1 MWTFFSRGA
10 APPAAPPEL
19 AFELALALHTDAGPV
34 RTRNEDCI
42 ASLSAA
48 QGAADGAART
58 LLVALADGMGGHQAG
73 DLASRL
79 ALRAALQSFG
89 ASRGMRPITTST
101 RLLDALTAANA
112 AVYDEARRHPQH
124 AGMGTTVLLF
134 APTPQGLCFAWVG
147 DSRLYRWRDGTLRQ
161 MTRDDTLVRGLWER
175 GLIDREGMRQHP
187 DHSVLSQAVGTHAQ
201 IPSPHVEGPVE
212 LALGDRYLLCSDG
225 VHDVVGEAELQRLL
239 GDGTPQSSVSDIAGA
254 AVRNGTSDNV
264 SAGVVHVL
272 PPSPPAAARRTRCG
286 EEAVS

>member
-1 MWTFFSRGA
+1 
-10 APPAAPPEL
+10 
-19 AFELALALHTDAGPV
+19 
-34 RTRNEDCI
+34 
-42 ASLSAA
+42 
-48 QGAADGAART
+48 
-58 LLVALADGMGGHQAG
+58 
-73 DLASRL
+73 
-79 ALRAALQSFG
+79 
-89 ASRGMRPITTST
+89 
-101 RLLDALTAANA
+101 
-112 AVYDEARRHPQH
+112 
-124 AGMGTTVLLF
+124 MGTTVLLF

-239 GDGTPQSSVSDIAGA
+239 GDGTPQSSVIAIASA

-286 EEAVS
+286 EEALS